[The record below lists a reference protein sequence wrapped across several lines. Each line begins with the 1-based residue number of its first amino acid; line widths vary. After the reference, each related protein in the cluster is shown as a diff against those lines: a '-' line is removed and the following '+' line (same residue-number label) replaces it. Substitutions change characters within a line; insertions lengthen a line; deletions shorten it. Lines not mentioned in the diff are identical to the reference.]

1 MTTIGLCMIVK
12 NESKVIT
19 RCLDSVRPLVD
30 YVMIE
35 DTGST
40 DGTQQLITG
49 WLERAAMPGM
59 VIEEPWRDFAY
70 NRSHVLVKLRE
81 LEQIDY
87 ALIIDADDLLVLP
100 KDFDPAAFKAGMR
113 DDLYDVQIRH
123 GGSRFYRP
131 QICANKLPFCFKAVL
146 HEYLEAPAGP
156 LSRSSAEG
164 FYIET
169 GRGGARNENPTKY
182 QDDAAMLA
190 KALLTETEPFLISR
204 YTFYVA
210 QSYRDCGEREKALA
224 YYLKRADLGFWA
236 EEVFESLYEAAKLQE
251 ALGFSVEQVI
261 ATYLRATEAAPTRAE
276 ALHGA
281 ARFCR
286 SKGRNEEGYQYAKRG
301 CDIPVPAGGLFVE
314 SWVYAYGLLDE
325 LAINGYWSGHHREAL
340 DACLR
345 LLASS
350 ALPADQR
357 ERVGQNARFSLEKLP
372 GDRDRDLGSLGQSN
386 LVDQHA
392 LVAERPLR
400 SRVFGTPRVMVAIL
414 AKQKE
419 RMLPLYLECIEALDY
434 PKSSIVL
441 YVRTNNNTDGTE
453 RILREWV
460 ERVGH
465 LYAAVEFVADDV
477 AEPVQQFGAHEWN
490 AMRFRVLGR
499 IRNIS
504 LSRAVEH
511 KCDFY
516 FVADA
521 DNFIRPCTLRELLA
535 VDFPIVSPLLRSI
548 EAGQFY
554 SNYHAEVDANGY
566 YKNCDQYQWILNRW
580 VRGVIEVP
588 VVHTT
593 YLIRADMIPALNY
606 EDATDRHEYVVFS
619 DSARQAGAVQ
629 YLDNRQVYGYIAFGE
644 DSPQYVVGGVERA
657 RSLLSGGQGVQGGLN
672 PFAPTPPTGAGS
684 VPGISQNVRP
694 GKPRV
699 FGCFGQ
705 HGSGSTWMFNLVR
718 EICLA
723 EGVDFVSVHRDS
735 KANLPWDAPGSPLIV
750 AKSQNPM
757 ADLESYIVD
766 SGEPAVITVRDP
778 RDAVVSFMQR
788 FPNSLATSFEE
799 ALKAIAW
806 SGERLVALSRL
817 RKLPVF
823 RYEDKF
829 IGSVETF
836 DRIAAMLRV
845 IPSATHRAEILA
857 ALEPEAVKKKIGRLE
872 AAGSIRGEA
881 IWDRE
886 THWHA
891 NHVGDGKVGKFRDN
905 LSVAQENEIL
915 RQTREYCDHFGYDMT
930 ASSRGVLNSGLD
942 GGRVAA
948 PCGAS
953 LSDPQ
958 PANHHSGSEPGEEAH
973 IREKFSQ
980 IYQRNE
986 WGYGSGVGSLASNNI
1001 SYMEFIQSFIES
1013 HGVKSVVDFGCG
1025 DWQFSRL
1032 INWSDADYVGLDLV
1046 PHLIETNR
1054 KNFARSGVSFEIFRS
1069 LDDVPDADLLI
1080 CKDVFQHLSNETIA
1094 KYLAIFKQR
1103 FRFLLITNDD
1113 QPETLVNG
1121 EIEAGGWRPVRL
1133 DRPPFAERAPIL
1145 LSWTVTEGGWIPTH
1159 KAACLINGNSSGE
1172 FLHPT
1177 TEFATSGDNQARQAP
1192 GDRDS
1197 RRVSGGVQQ
1206 VALADDPAHSHCGI
1220 SPGTHIGGWGTELE
1234 CDAVGQPLTGDPASG
1249 YVEASAVSDGCSLA
1263 NTADAIS
1270 ALTNCGTMEFPD
1282 EARSERRRQLD
1293 ERPAVQLRLPPGFVP
1308 SASPVPGEEQSAT
1321 AQHHH
1326 SQIAA
1331 SGWAAGAEPEVEFQ
1345 SPVRN
1350 GLKTDKGKTN
1360 ELPCIHLIN
1369 LDRSPERLLRFR
1381 DYNSHLKGVVRV
1393 SATDG
1398 ATVDREALVSSGY
1411 INRDLPYSDGTLG
1424 CAVSHMRLWE
1434 MAASQDRNVTIFED
1448 DIIVSHQ
1455 FEKRA
1460 QEVLKV
1466 LPNDWDIIKW
1476 GYCFNPLYLWIDLGI
1491 SKARLERYG
1500 AKGYRGVEGHQE
1512 FQAEEFIPA
1521 PVKLLHSFG
1530 LQGYSISAKGARAA
1544 LNHCLPLRN

>member
-1 MTTIGLCMIVK
+1 
-12 NESKVIT
+12 
-19 RCLDSVRPLVD
+19 
-30 YVMIE
+30 
-35 DTGST
+35 
-40 DGTQQLITG
+40 
-49 WLERAAMPGM
+49 
-59 VIEEPWRDFAY
+59 
-70 NRSHVLVKLRE
+70 
-81 LEQIDY
+81 
-87 ALIIDADDLLVLP
+87 
-100 KDFDPAAFKAGMR
+100 
-113 DDLYDVQIRH
+113 
-123 GGSRFYRP
+123 
-131 QICANKLPFCFKAVL
+131 
-146 HEYLEAPAGP
+146 
-156 LSRSSAEG
+156 
-164 FYIET
+164 
-169 GRGGARNENPTKY
+169 
-182 QDDAAMLA
+182 
-190 KALLTETEPFLISR
+190 
-204 YTFYVA
+204 
-210 QSYRDCGEREKALA
+210 
-224 YYLKRADLGFWA
+224 
-236 EEVFESLYEAAKLQE
+236 
-251 ALGFSVEQVI
+251 
-261 ATYLRATEAAPTRAE
+261 
-276 ALHGA
+276 
-281 ARFCR
+281 
-286 SKGRNEEGYQYAKRG
+286 
-301 CDIPVPAGGLFVE
+301 
-314 SWVYAYGLLDE
+314 
-325 LAINGYWSGHHREAL
+325 
-340 DACLR
+340 
-345 LLASS
+345 
-350 ALPADQR
+350 
-357 ERVGQNARFSLEKLP
+357 
-372 GDRDRDLGSLGQSN
+372 
-386 LVDQHA
+386 
-392 LVAERPLR
+392 
-400 SRVFGTPRVMVAIL
+400 
-414 AKQKE
+414 
-419 RMLPLYLECIEALDY
+419 
-434 PKSSIVL
+434 
-441 YVRTNNNTDGTE
+441 
-453 RILREWV
+453 
-460 ERVGH
+460 
-465 LYAAVEFVADDV
+465 
-477 AEPVQQFGAHEWN
+477 
-490 AMRFRVLGR
+490 
-499 IRNIS
+499 
-504 LSRAVEH
+504 
-511 KCDFY
+511 
-516 FVADA
+516 
-521 DNFIRPCTLRELLA
+521 
-535 VDFPIVSPLLRSI
+535 
-548 EAGQFY
+548 
-554 SNYHAEVDANGY
+554 
-566 YKNCDQYQWILNRW
+566 
-580 VRGVIEVP
+580 
-588 VVHTT
+588 
-593 YLIRADMIPALNY
+593 
-606 EDATDRHEYVVFS
+606 
-619 DSARQAGAVQ
+619 
-629 YLDNRQVYGYIAFGE
+629 
-644 DSPQYVVGGVERA
+644 
-657 RSLLSGGQGVQGGLN
+657 
-672 PFAPTPPTGAGS
+672 
-684 VPGISQNVRP
+684 
-694 GKPRV
+694 
-699 FGCFGQ
+699 
-705 HGSGSTWMFNLVR
+705 MFNLVR

-806 SGERLVALSRL
+806 SAERLVALSRL

-836 DRIAAMLRV
+836 DRIAAMLRI
-845 IPSATHRAEILA
+845 IPSATYRAEILA

-958 PANHHSGSEPGEEAH
+958 PANNHSGSEPGEEAH

-980 IYQRNE
+980 IYERNE

-1001 SYMEFIQSFIES
+1001 SYMEFIQSFIGS

-1054 KNFARSGVSFEIFRS
+1054 KNFERSGVSFEIFRS

-1113 QPETLVNG
+1113 QPDTLVNG

-1206 VALADDPAHSHCGI
+1206 VAFVDDPAHSHCGI
-1220 SPGTHIGGWGTELE
+1220 SPGTHIGGWGTEPV
-1234 CDAVGQPLTGDPASG
+1234 CDAVRQPLTSDAASSH
-1249 YVEASAVSDGCSLA
+1249 VAASAVSDGYSLVNA
-1263 NTADAIS
+1263 ADTIRVFTS
-1270 ALTNCGTMEFPD
+1270 CGTMPFPD
-1282 EARSERRRQLD
+1282 EARLELRRQLD
-1293 ERPAVQLRLPPGFVP
+1293 ERPAVQPGLPADFVP
-1308 SASPVPGEEQSAT
+1308 SASPVPGEAQSAT

-1331 SGWAAGAEPEVEFQ
+1331 SGRSAGAEPEVEL
-1345 SPVRN
+1345 SCLTVRN
-1350 GLKTDKGKTN
+1350 GLETNKGKTT

-1381 DYNSHLKGVVRV
+1381 HYNSHLKEIVRV

-1424 CAVSHMRLWE
+1424 CAVSHMKLWE
-1434 MAASQDRNVTIFED
+1434 MAASQDRSLTIFED
-1448 DIIVSHQ
+1448 DIVVSLN
-1455 FEKRA
+1455 FEARA
-1460 QEVLKV
+1460 REILAAVPV
-1466 LPNDWDIIKW
+1466 DWDFIQW
-1476 GYCFNPLYLWIDLGI
+1476 GVLFNPLFVWVDLGV

-1500 AKGYRGVEGHQE
+1500 TRNYAAASDLRDIPGRRILPCALKTSSFIRPSGLLDFGEGGSRCPGILPALAQE
-1512 FQAEEFIPA
+1512 IDPIP
-1521 PVKLLHSFG
+1521 
-1530 LQGYSISAKGARAA
+1530 
-1544 LNHCLPLRN
+1544 